1 MQVHFV
7 RDLQSLLE
15 ETWINNSLWGLTI
28 EKRFFKVLLKHH
40 SEKSGGF
47 IMKLLHI
54 VAVFFTLVFM
64 SFAMADCGSC
74 GKENKMDSKDSACA
88 ICEGKDKA
96 SCSAVCKGK
105 DKKACSVC
113 KEKKKSA
120 CAVCAGH
127 DHKHDHGK
135 ESKKVEEKEA
145 DESAKKKKA
154 DESAKKKEADESAKK
169 KKADK
174 DKKSE

>member
-1 MQVHFV
+1 MF
-7 RDLQSLLE
+7 
-15 ETWINNSLWGLTI
+15 
-28 EKRFFKVLLKHH
+28 LKHH
-40 SEKSGGF
+40 SEKPGGF

-54 VAVFFTLVFM
+54 IAVFFTLVFM

-74 GKENKMDSKDSACA
+74 GKEKKLDSKDSACA
-88 ICEGKDKA
+88 VCEEKDKA

-105 DKKACSVC
+105 DKKACVVC

-135 ESKKVEEKEA
+135 ESKKVEEKTVDESAKA
-145 DESAKKKKA
+145 DESAKKKK
-154 DESAKKKEADESAKK
+154 
-169 KKADK
+169 
-174 DKKSE
+174 